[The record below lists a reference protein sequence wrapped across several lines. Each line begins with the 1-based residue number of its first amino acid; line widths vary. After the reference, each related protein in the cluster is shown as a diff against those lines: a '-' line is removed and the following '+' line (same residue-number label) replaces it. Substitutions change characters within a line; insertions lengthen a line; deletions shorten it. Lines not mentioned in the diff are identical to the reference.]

1 MNRHPENPQCT
12 RAFLLVRNGER
23 NKAIALLEQ
32 IGYVDADYQVQL
44 FEEFSK
50 TFTTSLTSRG
60 KHGKRLLARH

>member
-1 MNRHPENPQCT
+1 MLAGKGQRE
-12 RAFLLVRNGER
+12 
-23 NKAIALLEQ
+23 KAIALLEE
-32 IGYVDADYQVQL
+32 IGYVDAAYQVHL